1 MQLEKIKRKI
11 KEGYT
16 NEEIHSMSGVTISF
30 IEGLRDP
37 EVNVKKHKWHSRQ
50 NNA

>member
-11 KEGYT
+11 KKMK
-16 NEEIHSMSGVTISF
+16 EIHSMSDLSALF
-30 IEGLRDP
+30 IKGDP
-37 EVNVKKHKWHSRQ
+37 VKNQHKKHKWHSRQ

>member
-11 KEGYT
+11 KKMK
-16 NEEIHSMSGVTISF
+16 EIF
-30 IEGLRDP
+30 IKGDSVVKNQP
-37 EVNVKKHKWHSRQ
+37 SVKKHKKHKWHSRQ

>member
-11 KEGYT
+11 KKMK
-16 NEEIHSMSGVTISF
+16 EIHSMSDLSALF
-30 IEGLRDP
+30 IKGDP
-37 EVNVKKHKWHSRQ
+37 VINVKKHKWHSRQ